1 MKTLEEIRGMER
13 DELEAFAITLEAIVL
28 ALDTGRALAEERATV
43 AEGWY
48 VELYNI
54 IEQSDLLSRLPAYHR
69 EKAAE
74 YYNYICEKKNK
85 NQQP

>member
-1 MKTLEEIRGMER
+1 MKTLEEIRSMER
-13 DELEAFAITLEAIVL
+13 ADLEAL
-28 ALDTGRALAEERATV
+28 ALSLDTGRALAKARATV

-54 IEQSDLLSRLPAYHR
+54 IQHSALLSGLSAYHR

>member
-1 MKTLEEIRGMER
+1 MKTLEEIRCMER
-13 DELEAFAITLEAIVL
+13 SALEAL
-28 ALDTGRALAEERATV
+28 ALSLDTGRALAEERATV

-48 VELYNI
+48 QELYNLI
-54 IEQSDLLSRLPAYHR
+54 RQSDLLSRLPAYHR

>member
-1 MKTLEEIRGMER
+1 MKTLEEIRSMER
-13 DELEAFAITLEAIVL
+13 ADLEAL
-28 ALDTGRALAEERATV
+28 ALSLVTGRALAKERATV

-54 IEQSDLLSRLPAYHR
+54 IQQSDLLSGLAAYHR

>member
-1 MKTLEEIRGMER
+1 MKTLEEIRCMER
-13 DELEAFAITLEAIVL
+13 DALEAL
-28 ALDTGRALAEERATV
+28 AFSLDTRRALAEERATV

-48 VELYNI
+48 IELYNI
-54 IEQSDLLSRLPAYHR
+54 IQQSDLLSRLPAYHR

>member
-1 MKTLEEIRGMER
+1 MKTLEEIRSMER
-13 DELEAFAITLEAIVL
+13 ADLEAL
-28 ALDTGRALAEERATV
+28 ALSLDTGRALAEERATV

-54 IEQSDLLSRLPAYHR
+54 IQQSDLLSRLPANNR
-69 EKAAE
+69 EKARE
-74 YYNYICEKKNK
+74 YYDYICDRTPK

>member
-1 MKTLEEIRGMER
+1 MKTLEEIRCMER
-13 DELEAFAITLEAIVL
+13 SALEAL
-28 ALDTGRALAEERATV
+28 ALSLDTRRALAEERATV

-48 VELYNI
+48 QELYNI
-54 IEQSDLLSRLPAYHR
+54 MRQSDLLPKLSAYHR

>member
-13 DELEAFAITLEAIVL
+13 DALEAL
-28 ALDTGRALAEERATV
+28 ALSLDTRRALAQERAAV

-48 VELYNI
+48 QELYNLMR
-54 IEQSDLLSRLPAYHR
+54 QSDLLSRLPAYHR

>member
-1 MKTLEEIRGMER
+1 MKTLEEIRSMER
-13 DELEAFAITLEAIVL
+13 ADLEAL
-28 ALDTGRALAEERATV
+28 ALSLDTGRALAKERATV

-54 IEQSDLLSRLPAYHR
+54 IQQSDLLSGLPAYHR

>member
-13 DELEAFAITLEAIVL
+13 SALEAL
-28 ALDTGRALAEERATV
+28 ALSLDTGRALAEERATV

-48 VELYNI
+48 QELYNLMR
-54 IEQSDLLSRLPAYHR
+54 QSDLLSRRPTYHR